1 MFKRDDACCQT
12 ILPDRLWVVLDPT
25 LMWINLRKLALSR
38 RDHGACFVENHRPAA
53 RRALIDGE
61 KMVSG
66 HGFDM
71 ITNSDACKTTS
82 KFAVL
87 LYTTMERIIGEVEDG
102 A

>member
-1 MFKRDDACCQT
+1 MF
-12 ILPDRLWVVLDPT
+12 DPT
-25 LMWINLRKLALSR
+25 LMRIDLRKLTLR
-38 RDHGACFVENHRPAA
+38 RRNHGACVVEDHCPTA

-87 LYTTMERIIGEVEDG
+87 LYMTMERIIGEVEDG